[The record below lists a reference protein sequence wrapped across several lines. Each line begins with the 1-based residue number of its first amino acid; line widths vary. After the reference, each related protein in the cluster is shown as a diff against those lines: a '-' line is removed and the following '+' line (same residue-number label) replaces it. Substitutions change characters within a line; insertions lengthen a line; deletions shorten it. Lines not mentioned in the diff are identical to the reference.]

1 MSDEG
6 DSVARYQRP
15 PRKGQFKSGQSGNP
29 RGRPK
34 WLEEYQDLRS
44 SAAEG
49 ADRGDQERQN
59 PPRRRASCSRPI
71 SSSWLPVSEIVA
83 KARSDR

>member
-1 MSDEG
+1 MSDD

-34 WLEEYQDLRS
+34 GSRNIRTYLQQLLAAPILVKEDGKTRKILGLKPSRS
-44 SAAEG
+44 SSSTWRPRETPKAS
-49 ADRGDQERQN
+49 
-59 PPRRRASCSRPI
+59 PPS
-71 SSSWLPVSEIVA
+71 
-83 KARSDR
+83 